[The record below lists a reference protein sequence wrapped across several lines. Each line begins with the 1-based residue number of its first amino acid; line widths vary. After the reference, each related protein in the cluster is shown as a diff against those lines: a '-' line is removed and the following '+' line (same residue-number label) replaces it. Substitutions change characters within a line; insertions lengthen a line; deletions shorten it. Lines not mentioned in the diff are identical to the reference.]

1 MKYLNIGLFI
11 LIVVALGSISAQDFA
26 ELDTIQRL
34 ASQGQWQTAIEQL
47 DRRSAINSND
57 VESRFLKG
65 LLLLQ
70 HNDTAGA
77 REIFSDIVQRF
88 PHLPEAHN
96 NLAAVY
102 AAEGDYE
109 LARQTLLNAI
119 SNTPDYSKAK
129 SNLGDLYVKLA
140 VDAYQEAL
148 KLNPGDAVSE
158 AKLKLLDQML
168 TSGG

>member
-1 MKYLNIGLFI
+1 MKCFNIGLSI
-11 LIVVALGSISAQDFA
+11 LIIVAAVSVSAQELA

-47 DRRSAINSND
+47 DKRIATNSND
-57 VESRFLKG
+57 FESRFLKG

-70 HNDTAGA
+70 QNDTAGA
-77 REIFSDIVQRF
+77 REIFFNITQQF

-96 NLAAVY
+96 NLAAIY
-102 AAEGDYE
+102 ATEGKYE
-109 LARQTLLNAI
+109 LARQTLLNAV
-119 SNTPDYSKAK
+119 SNTPDYSEAK

-148 KLNPGDAVSE
+148 ELNPGDVVSA
-158 AKLKLLDQML
+158 AKLKLLEKML
-168 TSGG
+168 VSGG

>member
-1 MKYLNIGLFI
+1 MKYVNIGLFTLII
-11 LIVVALGSISAQDFA
+11 LAADSISAQDPT

-34 ASQGQWQTAIEQL
+34 ASQGQWQTAIAQL
-47 DRRSAINSND
+47 DRRIATNSND
-57 VESRFLKG
+57 VEARFLKG

-77 REIFSDIVQRF
+77 RKLFFDIAQRF

-96 NLAAVY
+96 NLAAAY
-102 AAEGDYE
+102 AAEGEYE

-119 SNTPDYSKAK
+119 ANTPDYSKAK

-148 KLNPGDAVSE
+148 RLNPHDAVSE

-168 TSGG
+168 SSGG